1 MSPTTDTAPDPLRA
15 LLAQAMQCHATGQA
29 ADAERLYDEVLSQD
43 PKQPDA
49 LHLLGLLAAQ
59 DHQFE
64 RAQSLI
70 WQAIAAQPGEAMFH
84 NNLANVCI
92 QRGQMAEAEALYVR
106 ALELDGSRLDALS
119 NLGLLLSRTNRPEAA
134 EQLLLRAV
142 ELAPR
147 NPDWRQ
153 NLANLYLSLGRQ
165 SDALA
170 QCHDGLV
177 VAPRSRTLRGLM
189 VLAYAHLG
197 LKAKAI
203 EVLQAWISSEPDDP
217 YPQHHLAA
225 LTGEQVPQRASD
237 GYVSSLFDGFAGS
250 FDAKLAD
257 LSYQAPQLVAAEVAR
272 RAGPAAQAMD
282 VLDAGCGTG
291 LCGPLLTPFARQ
303 LVGVDLSEGMLRLA
317 FQRGV
322 YDSLIQGELVAYL
335 RSTPAAFD
343 LLASADTLCYFG
355 DLHGFAEAARAA
367 LRTGGWLVF
376 TVEAHPSDAGLPD
389 YVLQRHGRYSQSQ
402 PYVES
407 ALRAA
412 GLHQVETQ
420 AVVLR
425 QEGGQ
430 PVPGWLVTAQAPA
443 LPLRSAHHETPCR

>member
-1 MSPTTDTAPDPLRA
+1 MSSTTDTAPDPLQT
-15 LLAQAMQCHATGQA
+15 LLAQAMQCHTSGRAT
-29 ADAERLYDEVLSQD
+29 DAERLYGEVLSQD
-43 PKQPDA
+43 SQHPDA

-59 DHQFE
+59 AHHLE
-64 RAQSLI
+64 RAQGLI
-70 WQAIAAQPGEAMFH
+70 WQAIAVQPGEAMFH

-92 QRGQMAEAEALYVR
+92 QRGQLAEAEALYVR
-106 ALELDGSRLDALS
+106 ALELDGRRLDALS
-119 NLGLLLSRTNRPEAA
+119 NLGLLLSRTDRPDAA

-142 ELAPR
+142 ELAPN

-165 SDALA
+165 NDALA

-177 VAPRSRTLRGLM
+177 VAPRSRALRGLM

-203 EVLQAWISSEPDDP
+203 EVLRAWIASEPDDP

-237 GYVSSLFDGFAGS
+237 DYVSRLFDGFAGS

-272 RAGPAAQAMD
+272 RAGPAAQDMD

-291 LCGPLLTPFARQ
+291 LCGPLLAPFARQ

-317 FQRGV
+317 FGRSC
-322 YDSLIQGELVAYL
+322 YDSLIQGELVAFL
-335 RSTPAAFD
+335 RSTPAAYD
-343 LLASADTLCYFG
+343 LLTSADTLCYFG
-355 DLHGFAEAARAA
+355 ALEGFAEVARTA
-367 LRTGGWLVF
+367 LRAGGWLVF

-389 YVLQRHGRYSQSQ
+389 HALQRHGRYSHSQ
-402 PYVES
+402 PYVEC
-407 ALRAA
+407 ALRSA
-412 GLHQVETQ
+412 GLHPVETQ

-425 QEGGQ
+425 HEGGQ

>member
-1 MSPTTDTAPDPLRA
+1 MADPTDTAPDPLQT
-15 LLAQAMQCHATGQA
+15 LLAQAMQCHASGRT
-29 ADAERLYDEVLSQD
+29 ADAERLYGEVLSQD
-43 PKQPDA
+43 SRHPDA
-49 LHLLGLLAAQ
+49 LHLLGLLAARD
-59 DHQFE
+59 DHLE

-92 QRGQMAEAEALYVR
+92 QRGQLAEAEALYVR

-119 NLGLLLSRTNRPEAA
+119 NLGLLLSRTDRPDAA
-134 EQLLLRAV
+134 EQLLLKAV
-142 ELAPR
+142 ELAPH

-153 NLANLYLSLGRQ
+153 NLANLYMSQGRQ
-165 SDALA
+165 TDALA

-189 VLAYAHLG
+189 VLAYVHLG
-197 LKAKAI
+197 LKPKAL
-203 EVLQAWISSEPDDP
+203 EVLRAWIASEPDDP

-237 GYVSSLFDGFAGS
+237 DYVSRLFDGFAGS

-257 LSYQAPQLVAAEVAR
+257 LSYQAPQLVAAAVAR
-272 RAGPAAQAMD
+272 RVGPAGHRLD

-291 LCGPLLTPFARQ
+291 LCGPLLAPFARQ

-317 FQRGV
+317 FGRNC
-322 YDSLIQGELVAYL
+322 YDSLIQGELVAFL
-335 RSTPAAFD
+335 RSTAAAYD

-355 DLHGFAEAARAA
+355 ALEGFAEAACTA
-367 LRTGGWLVF
+367 LRAGGWLVF

-389 YVLQRHGRYSQSQ
+389 YLLQGHGRYSQSQ

-407 ALRAA
+407 ALRCA
-412 GLHQVETQ
+412 GLQQVETQ
-420 AVVLR
+420 AVMLR
-425 QEGGQ
+425 HEGGQ
-430 PVPGWLVTAQAPA
+430 PVPGWLVAAQAPA